1 VSVKRSFW
9 VLVAIASTVEGIA
22 ILLLWRA
29 AAAQLPCHFSF
40 LPMNVAAMPACVQA
54 VPFVGRRAWLP
65 ALLLGGIVL
74 ATLVL
79 ASWELVRQ
87 LLRVSRLNHSLNALG
102 ESKGTDPRPFA
113 SSGVTRSQVV
123 RTDALLCFCVGLLR
137 PRVVVSTALI
147 DALSPAELQAAL
159 AHEASH
165 QRRHD
170 PLRLLVGRVATRGLF
185 FIPSLRELQW
195 SSRVA
200 TEIAADTAAAR
211 SGGTGPLLGALRE
224 LLRPDAPRSPVAVS
238 AMAPSD
244 LLPERVA
251 ALTGNRPPVA
261 IRPARL
267 AASAVALALVIL
279 LALAVPSGV
288 PLTRLLPVHPMPVHT
303 APVHP
308 VHGSSKS

>member
-1 VSVKRSFW
+1 MSVKRSFW

-40 LPMNVAAMPACVQA
+40 FRMNVASMPACVQA

-65 ALLLGGIVL
+65 ALLLGVVII

-79 ASWELVRQ
+79 ASGELVRQ

-102 ESKGTDPRPFA
+102 ESKGIDPRPFA
-113 SSGVTRSQVV
+113 STGVTRFQVV
-123 RTDALLCFCVGLLR
+123 RTNALLCFCVGFLR

-170 PLRLLVGRVATRGLF
+170 PLRLLVGRVVTCGLF
-185 FIPSLRELQW
+185 FVPSLRELQW

-224 LLRPDAPRSPVAVS
+224 LLSPDAPRAPVAVS

-244 LLPERVA
+244 LLTDRVA
-251 ALTGNRPPVA
+251 ALRGNRPAVVVRP
-261 IRPARL
+261 IRL
-267 AASAVALALVIL
+267 ITSAAALAMVIL

-288 PLTRLLPVHPMPVHT
+288 PLTRLLPVHRVPVHNV
-303 APVHP
+303 PVHP
-308 VHGSSKS
+308 VRGSNKS

>member
-1 VSVKRSFW
+1 
-9 VLVAIASTVEGIA
+9 
-22 ILLLWRA
+22 
-29 AAAQLPCHFSF
+29 
-40 LPMNVAAMPACVQA
+40 

-102 ESKGTDPRPFA
+102 DRAGTDPGPFA
-113 SSGVTRSQVV
+113 SSGVTRYQVV
-123 RTDALLCFCVGLLR
+123 PAEALLCFCVGLLR

-147 DALSPAELQAAL
+147 DELSPAELRAAL

-185 FIPSLRELQW
+185 FIPSLRELQTG
-195 SSRVA
+195 SRVA
-200 TEIAADTAAAR
+200 TEIAADAAAAR
-211 SGGTGPLLGALRE
+211 NGGTVPLLGALRR
-224 LLRPDAPRSPVAVS
+224 LMSPDAPRAPVAVS
-238 AMAPSD
+238 AMAPTD

-251 ALTGNRPPVA
+251 ALTGDRPPVVV
-261 IRPARL
+261 RPARL
-267 AASAVALALVIL
+267 AVSAVAFALVIV
-279 LALAVPSGV
+279 LALAVPSGT
-288 PLTRLLPVHPMPVHT
+288 PLPRLLPVHL
-303 APVHP
+303 VHP
-308 VHGSSKS
+308 VPVQPVRGGGKA